1 MGFGTSSNTPGFG
14 LTGDMVGPF
23 IVSSLTSEPTL
34 GGGEMVAFGRDNEG
48 KDNGGGGGGGGNGGG
63 NFPWRKSLA
72 AELPKSSCSLL
83 VSIGSVELDLTS
95 ERYSRSSP
103 DRVSELREGE
113 PDGRDR
119 ENLLR
124 NRETADGADDGDKSS
139 SCVTASVNGGT

>member
-1 MGFGTSSNTPGFG
+1 MGFGASSNTPALG
-14 LTGDMVGPF
+14 LTGDIIGPF
-23 IVSSLTSEPTL
+23 VVSSLTSEPKL

-48 KDNGGGGGGGGNGGG
+48 KDNGGGGGGGNRGG
-63 NFPWRKSLA
+63 NFPWRKPLA
-72 AELPKSSCSLL
+72 AVLPNSSCSLL

-103 DRVSELREGE
+103 ERVSELREGE
-113 PDGRDR
+113 FDGRDR

-139 SCVTASVNGGT
+139 SCVTASANGGT